1 MRRNYAIL
9 VLLVSLAFFTQ
20 VWAQQAPPAPSAT
33 PAAATPAQAPIPEPT
48 TPKVVDPIGIPAPL
62 PSPEPESSPEPK
74 PAPIPPPTRP
84 ATPVR
89 PATSFAVPPSVTEV
103 RRLMLTPSVQTAFQ
117 HVEADRAGIL
127 NQWIALTEI
136 NAPSGEER
144 ERAEYIEKE
153 LRKLNLDDVHFDG
166 AGNVVGIR
174 KGTGGGPRIVID
186 AHMDTVFK
194 AGLKIKAVVRGGN
207 IYAPG
212 VGDDTRNIEA
222 MLAMIRALNAAKIK
236 TRGDLVFLFT
246 VGEESN
252 MGGAKFF
259 AKENRGKVDHWI
271 ALDGGYEG
279 FTYAG
284 IGIYWYKI
292 HFIGP
297 GGHTR
302 LPSPPYSAVLAMSR
316 AITRIYQ
323 IPVPQTSQSFMNIG
337 MVGGSEVVNA
347 KAADAWFTLDLRST
361 DEATIRTMKSQI
373 DAIVRE
379 EAARE
384 RLSIREETLTETP
397 VANMPGHRYGFLVKT
412 SEAVFRAMGFN
423 PPIGN
428 SGSNNASAALNHG
441 ISAIST
447 GSGPCANP
455 HALTEACEIAP
466 LYKGIKKLIL
476 LGLTLAQL
484 DPRPTPDAPAT
495 VPVSTPTP
503 AVSAAP

>member
-9 VLLVSLAFFTQ
+9 VLLVSLALFAQ
-20 VWAQQAPPAPSAT
+20 AWAQDAPPSAT
-33 PAAATPAQAPIPEPT
+33 PAAPSTQPPVPAPTSPATVPPTATPEPEPGPGPESTPEPT
-48 TPKVVDPIGIPAPL
+48 PDPFPRPTPVASLVRPPVV
-62 PSPEPESSPEPK
+62 
-74 PAPIPPPTRP
+74 TP
-84 ATPVR
+84 AT
-89 PATSFAVPPSVTEV
+89 AFGVPPSVTEV
-103 RRLMLTPSVQTAFQ
+103 RRLMVSPSVQAAFQ
-117 HVEADRAGIL
+117 HVEANRDVIL
-127 NQWIALTEI
+127 KEWIAITEI

-144 ERAEYIEKE
+144 ERAEYIERE

-174 KGTGGGPRIVID
+174 KGTSGGPRIVID

-194 AGLKIKAVVRGGN
+194 TGLKIKAVVRGGN

-222 MLAMIRALNAAKIK
+222 MLAMIRALNAAKVK

-259 AKENRGKVDHWI
+259 AKENKGKVDHWI
-271 ALDGGYEG
+271 ALDGGYDG

-323 IPVPQTSQSFMNIG
+323 INVPAASQSFMNIG
-337 MVGGSEVVNA
+337 MVGGAEVVNA

-361 DEATIRTMKSQI
+361 DETAIRTMKSQI

-384 RLSIREETLTETP
+384 RLRVREETVTETP

-476 LGLTLAQL
+476 LGVTLAQL
-484 DPRPTPDAPAT
+484 DPRPTTTHLLP
-495 VPVSTPTP
+495 SR
-503 AVSAAP
+503 